1 MDPDASRPR
10 RESATFV
17 PWPTDLT
24 SDQRT
29 SFLAEHPEW
38 ELDGETITAT
48 FVFGDFIEAMGFVTR
63 VAMAAEVADHHP
75 DIDIRWNKVTLAL
88 TTHDQGALTSK
99 DLDLAATCD
108 GFTS

>member
-1 MDPDASRPR
+1 M
-10 RESATFV
+10 
-17 PWPTDLT
+17 PTDLT

-29 SFLAEHPEW
+29 SFLAEHAEW
-38 ELDGETITAT
+38 KLDGETITTT
-48 FVFGDFIEAMGFVTR
+48 FVFADFIEAMGFVTR

-99 DLDLAATCD
+99 DLDLAATCE
-108 GFTS
+108 GFTT